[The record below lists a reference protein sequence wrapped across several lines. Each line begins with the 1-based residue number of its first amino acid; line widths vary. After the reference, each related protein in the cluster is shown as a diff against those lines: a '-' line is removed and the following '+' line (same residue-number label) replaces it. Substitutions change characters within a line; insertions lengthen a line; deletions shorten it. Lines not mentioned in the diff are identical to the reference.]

1 MLGRSLGCLFSGW
14 LLGLGLLFFGF
25 FSGGCL
31 GSLLG
36 LGQQHFFV
44 TGFEQLEGGVEQRGA
59 AQVKRASGQ
68 CVSAD
73 DGATQRNSA
82 AGFGFFGLDVG
93 ASSHG
98 C

>member
-1 MLGRSLGCLFSGW
+1 MLWSGLLGR
-14 LLGLGLLFFGF
+14 LLRGLLFFCF
-25 FSGGCL
+25 FSGGSL
-31 GSLLG
+31 GSLFS

-44 TGFEQLEGGVEQRGA
+44 TGFKQLEGGVEQRGA
-59 AQVKRASGQ
+59 AQVKRTGGQ

-73 DGATQRNSA
+73 DGAAQRNGA